1 METTKQFDNLTWADL
16 AIIYNELKAVREFYI
31 KLLKYRDLQSSQLK
45 IKGVKSSTKEQ
56 MIKKLVSLHQIK
68 AKYDKISE
76 TPDPAPTRKEPQ
88 CPYRLLNILFLDAFA
103 EGFAKLGNVA
113 ACTELDAGKAANNQL
128 FWEGVQEAFEGQDE
142 AYDNLHFADDEVL
155 SELHQIDFKK

>member
-1 METTKQFDNLTWADL
+1 
-16 AIIYNELKAVREFYI
+16 
-31 KLLKYRDLQSSQLK
+31 
-45 IKGVKSSTKEQ
+45 